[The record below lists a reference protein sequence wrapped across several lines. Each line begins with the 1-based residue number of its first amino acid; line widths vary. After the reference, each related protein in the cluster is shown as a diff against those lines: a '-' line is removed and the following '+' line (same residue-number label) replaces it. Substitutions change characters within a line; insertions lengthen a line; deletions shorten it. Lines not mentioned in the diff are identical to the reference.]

1 MAIVYQHIRLDTNKV
16 FYVGISLKY
25 RRAYEKASRRN
36 NIWAKIASKSD
47 FKVEILKEDIT
58 WEEACKLEMELISKY
73 GRIDLGTGSLANLT
87 NVGEGTIN
95 RIQPKEEKE
104 KRANSIRGM
113 KRTEETRRKISI
125 ANMGN
130 KPSLESRKKMSDSHK
145 GQITAI
151 AKMVL
156 DLQTGIFFDSLKNAC
171 YRLNIKYKNQFYLMS
186 KNSIKSRFIFI

>member
-36 NIWAKIASKSD
+36 NIWTKIASKSD

-58 WEEACKLEMELISKY
+58 WEEACKLEIELISKY

-87 NVGEGTIN
+87 NGGEGTIN

-171 YRLNIKYKNQFYLMS
+171 YRLNIEYKNQFYLMS